1 MSCPSTPAD
10 CCEGEQHS
18 KWCMAIGQSARE
30 LTNESEHG
38 AIAFARS
45 PKYPELRKLPVV
57 AVVVVNVNTV
67 LSGKLLK
74 GLLGGQCFD
83 GGIIDLVVYETQ
95 SGVMVHKDGATSVP
109 LLGGFPF
116 QLGVNLTSVDTIWS
130 TETISPGFVAVKTV

>member
-1 MSCPSTPAD
+1 MVYGHRAKCTGAGQRARAWSNCFRAL
-10 CCEGEQHS
+10 S
-18 KWCMAIGQSARE
+18 KISR
-30 LTNESEHG
+30 
-38 AIAFARS
+38 IA
-45 PKYPELRKLPVV
+45 EVPVV

-109 LLGGFPF
+109 LLGEFPF
-116 QLGVNLTSVDTIWS
+116 QLGVNPTSVDTIW
-130 TETISPGFVAVKTV
+130 